1 MKGGNAETLN
11 QIKLIL
17 VKGKKMELVTIRTSL
32 DKTQKTAKINGL
44 ETPAFFVVRRMATET
59 KGKTNYQVT
68 LEKKGI
74 YAWTIYEKGSEK
86 DFAKL
91 VFPDNAKKAKELEK
105 ALKDY
110 IKETVES

>member
-1 MKGGNAETLN
+1 
-11 QIKLIL
+11 
-17 VKGKKMELVTIRTSL
+17 MELVTIRTSL

-59 KGKTNYQVT
+59 KGKTDYQVT
-68 LEKKGI
+68 LEKTGV

-86 DFAKL
+86 EFATL

-110 IKETVES
+110 IKETVESLEGV